1 MSFPLSR
8 WIFLKITPIL
18 VVTSLAG
25 CAGNQAWEQAFS
37 ADPNTQTWNEASPA
51 PLKLPPELQFPQASL
66 IKTLPLDNGQ
76 SETHWQT
83 SQPPLAI
90 QGFYQQQLTQ
100 LGWQLQ
106 PPETVGTQLILQAQK
121 DTDQLRLTLN
131 PPTNNGTEFT
141 IQFGPGQPAP
151 NPTNS
156 PTSPTPTPQASPADL
171 PPQTF
176 TDLAQ
181 APATLQP
188 ALQDLAELG
197 VITGSSQNPQQFAPN
212 QPITRGTYARW
223 LVTAHNRFYADRPAR
238 QIRLGSP
245 NDKPLFNDVPKTNPD
260 FPYIQGLAAA
270 GYLPSPLTGSVTPLF
285 RPNAP
290 LTRETLL
297 QWKVPLDVQ
306 RNLTTTA
313 VDRIEQTWGFK
324 DSNRITPEAL
334 SATAADFQNGDLS
347 NIRRIFGAT
356 LLLQPQKP
364 VTRAEAAASLWYMG
378 NQAGDGLSAQD
389 ILGKTTAPSSN

>member
-1 MSFPLSR
+1 MRFCLYR
-8 WIFLKITPIL
+8 WIFLSLTPML
-18 VVTSLAG
+18 VLTSLAG

-37 ADPNTQTWNEASPA
+37 GDPNAQTWNQTSPA
-51 PLKLPPELQFPQASL
+51 PLQLPSELQLPQASL
-66 IKTLPLDNGQ
+66 IQTTPLENGLN
-76 SETHWQT
+76 ETRWQT
-83 SQPPLAI
+83 NQPPLAI
-90 QGFYQQQLTQ
+90 QGFYQQQLAQ

-106 PPETVGTQLILQAQK
+106 APQTIGSQLILQAQK
-121 DTDQLRLTLN
+121 DPNQFRLTLS
-131 PPTNNGTEFT
+131 PATNTGTEFT
-141 IQFGPGQPAP
+141 IQFGPRTA
-151 NPTNS
+151 T
-156 PTSPTPTPQASPADL
+156 PTPTSSPQSSPSPQASPTEL
-171 PPQTF
+171 PPQSF
-176 TDLAQ
+176 SDLTQ

-188 ALQDLAELG
+188 ALNDLAELG
-197 VITGSSQNPQQFAPN
+197 VITGSPQNPQQFSPN

-223 LVTAHNRFYADRPAR
+223 LVTAYNRFYADRPAR
-238 QIRLGSP
+238 QIRLGNP
-245 NDKPLFNDVPKTNPD
+245 NDPPLFKDAPKTNPD

-270 GYLPSPLTGSVTPLF
+270 GYLPSSLTGSVTPLF
-285 RPNAP
+285 RPDAP

-297 QWKVPLDVQ
+297 QWKVPLDIQ

-324 DSNRITPEAL
+324 DSNRISPEAL

-347 NIRRIFGAT
+347 NVRRIFGAT

-389 ILGKTTAPSSN
+389 ILSQTTSPAPN